1 MLPCTDAI
9 EDWKTCASDI
19 FYEFK
24 VQNRPGVIPPFS
36 INGGNRAAGG
46 QHNLFDENGFP
57 HPLPPDGEEEYGE
70 EDDDYD
76 ENQRPQ
82 DLDDPLC
89 DGAPKDY
96 PPPGPFSTR
105 HSNGDSDSTTSS
117 TYSGASSTGS
127 KRAPKALNIGG
138 SAGARKKQAATPRSA
153 GAVAA
158 NVMVTALGKFRVL
171 DDLKDA
177 DREKAAA
184 AEREAARAH
193 ELKIAEMQ
201 LRALAPPP
209 PKDLKL
215 QLIELKELLDEDFIT
230 QEEYS
235 LKRQS
240 LLASF

>member
-1 MLPCTDAI
+1 
-9 EDWKTCASDI
+9 
-19 FYEFK
+19 
-24 VQNRPGVIPPFS
+24 
-36 INGGNRAAGG
+36 
-46 QHNLFDENGFP
+46 
-57 HPLPPDGEEEYGE
+57 
-70 EDDDYD
+70 
-76 ENQRPQ
+76 
-82 DLDDPLC
+82 
-89 DGAPKDY
+89 
-96 PPPGPFSTR
+96 
-105 HSNGDSDSTTSS
+105 
-117 TYSGASSTGS
+117 
-127 KRAPKALNIGG
+127 
-138 SAGARKKQAATPRSA
+138 
-153 GAVAA
+153 
-158 NVMVTALGKFRVL
+158 MVTALGKFRVL